1 MAPTPSDSNTM
12 TSMSASAA
20 TGTNHDNN
28 NDDRPK
34 PPTSEPTTPA
44 PITPSPTVEVLY
56 YPDHGHQF
64 CRNDGM
70 QNAWME
76 SKDIFKSLEVSTSC
90 ILWGV
95 DVSNFGGL
103 TTTMTRLN

>member
-1 MAPTPSDSNTM
+1 
-12 TSMSASAA
+12 MSASAA

-95 DVSNFGGL
+95 DVLNFGGL